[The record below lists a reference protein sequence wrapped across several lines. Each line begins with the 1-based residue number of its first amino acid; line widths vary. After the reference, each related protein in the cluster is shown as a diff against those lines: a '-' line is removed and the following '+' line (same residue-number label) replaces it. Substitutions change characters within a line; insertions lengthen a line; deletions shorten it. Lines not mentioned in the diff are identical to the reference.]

1 MKVRNMKSP
10 AGNMVPNQFVVTT
23 DEGEYFQSYQ
33 TVVAWRGNDGSIKID
48 RWGYQYSPT
57 TSKYMNRFFG
67 FKDAKE
73 ANETIAEWFR
83 NGRAVF
89 THLNE

>member
-1 MKVRNMKSP
+1 MKVRNMTSP
-10 AGNMVPNQFVVTT
+10 AGNTIPNQFVVTT

-33 TVVAWRGNDGSIKID
+33 TVVAW
-48 RWGYQYSPT
+48 WGYQYSPT

-73 ANETIAEWFR
+73 ADKTIQEWWD
-83 NGRAVF
+83 NGQVIF
-89 THLNE
+89 TDLNE

>member
-1 MKVRNMKSP
+1 MKVRNMTSP
-10 AGNMVPNQFVVTT
+10 AGNTIPNQFVITT
-23 DEGEYFQSYQ
+23 GEGEYFQSYQ

-73 ANETIAEWFR
+73 ADKTIQEWWD
-83 NGRAVF
+83 NGQVIF
-89 THLNE
+89 TDLNK